1 MGADVTIVYRREQRD
16 MPAAREEV
24 EDALAEGISLR
35 TLMIPQ
41 SISKA
46 NGRLNLVAQRCEPGE
61 FDKDGRRR
69 PVPVAGAMAEE
80 RYDTIFAA
88 IGQSS
93 DASFAK
99 GLELQ
104 RGWISVD
111 RRTLA
116 TNLKGIYAGGDA
128 VTGPAMAV
136 DALAAGKRAAFS
148 IDRELSGRRGGKLFV
163 EDCERIP
170 ITMKVPEEIVE
181 QEMARAPKIAPKAR
195 IKDFREVEEGF
206 DIETVKRE
214 CERCL
219 RCDVKIE

>member
-1 MGADVTIVYRREQRD
+1 

-24 EDALAEGISLR
+24 EDALAEGIALK
-35 TLMIPQ
+35 TLIIPN

-46 NGRLNLVAQRCEPGE
+46 NGRLVLTIQRCGPGE

-69 PVPVAGAMAEE
+69 PVPVPGAVVEE
-80 RYDTIFAA
+80 QYDTIFAA
-88 IGQSS
+88 IGQGS
-93 DASFAK
+93 DAGFAK

-116 TNLKGIYAGGDA
+116 TNLKGVYAGGDV

-148 IDRELSGRRGGKLFV
+148 IDRELSERRGEKPFIGAY
-163 EDCERIP
+163 EGIA
-170 ITMKVPEEIVE
+170 ITMRVPEEIIE
-181 QEMARAPKIAPKAR
+181 QKMEQAPKIAPQDR
-195 IKDFREVEEGF
+195 IRDFREVEKSF

-214 CERCL
+214 CARCL
-219 RCDVKIE
+219 RCDVKIERT

>member
-1 MGADVTIVYRREQRD
+1 

-24 EDALAEGISLR
+24 EDALAEGIALR
-35 TLMIPQ
+35 TLIMPN

-46 NGRLNLVAQRCEPGE
+46 NGRLAFSTQRCEPGE

-69 PVPVAGAMAEE
+69 PVPVSGAVTEE
-80 RYDTIFAA
+80 QYDTIFAA
-88 IGQSS
+88 IGQGS

-136 DALAAGKRAAFS
+136 EALAAGKRAAFS
-148 IDRELSGRRGGKLFV
+148 IDRELSEIRRESPFL
-163 EDCERIP
+163 EDYERIA
-170 ITMKVPEEIVE
+170 ITMRVPKEIIEKEME
-181 QEMARAPKIAPKAR
+181 QAPKIAPQDR
-195 IKDFREVEEGF
+195 IRDFREVEQGF

-214 CERCL
+214 CARCL